1 MQQIFGIA
9 TMIIQRIRKPIHK
22 YGNKNKIQLCISYNY
37 VTYQLRNQ
45 SELILIVNYFK
56 SNEKKIFIQYLKHT
70 CKVPQEHCT

>member
-1 MQQIFGIA
+1 M
-9 TMIIQRIRKPIHK
+9 MIIQRIRKPIHK

-37 VTYQLRNQ
+37 ITYQLRNQ

-56 SNEKKIFIQYLKHT
+56 SNEKKIFIQYLKQT

>member
-22 YGNKNKIQLCISYNY
+22 YGNQNKIQLSISYNY
-37 VTYQLRNQ
+37 ITHQLRNQ

-56 SNEKKIFIQYLKHT
+56 SNEKKYSYST
-70 CKVPQEHCT
+70 

>member
-9 TMIIQRIRKPIHK
+9 MMIIQRIRKPIHK

-37 VTYQLRNQ
+37 ITYQLRNQ

-56 SNEKKIFIQYLKHT
+56 SNEKKKIHTVLKT
-70 CKVPQEHCT
+70 YM

>member
-9 TMIIQRIRKPIHK
+9 TMIIQRIRKLIHK
-22 YGNKNKIQLCISYNY
+22 YSNKKKIQLCIIYNY

-56 SNEKKIFIQYLKHT
+56 SNEKKNIHTVLKT
-70 CKVPQEHCT
+70 YM

>member
-22 YGNKNKIQLCISYNY
+22 YGNKKKIQLCIIYNY

-56 SNEKKIFIQYLKHT
+56 SNEKKNIHTVLKT
-70 CKVPQEHCT
+70 YM

>member
-56 SNEKKIFIQYLKHT
+56 SNEKKNIHTVLKT
-70 CKVPQEHCT
+70 YM

>member
-9 TMIIQRIRKPIHK
+9 MMIIQRIRKLIHK
-22 YGNKNKIQLCISYNY
+22 YGKKKKIQLCISYNY

-56 SNEKKIFIQYLKHT
+56 SNEKKNIHTVLKT
-70 CKVPQEHCT
+70 YM

>member
-37 VTYQLRNQ
+37 ITYQLRNQ

-56 SNEKKIFIQYLKHT
+56 SNEKKNIHTVLKT
-70 CKVPQEHCT
+70 YM